1 MRTLAAVLWFVQGM
15 VDVVLLWG
23 LGATGG
29 KVEDLRWRIDGLEA
43 RRGGRP

>member
-1 MRTLAAVLWFVQGM
+1 MWWPWLVQAI
-15 VDVVLLWG
+15 VNVVLLWG

-29 KVEDLRWRIDGLEA
+29 KVEDLRWRVDGLEA

>member
-1 MRTLAAVLWFVQGM
+1 MGWLWLVQAI

-29 KVEDLRWRIDGLEA
+29 KVEDLYWRVFRLEA
-43 RRGGRP
+43 RRGGRS